1 MTLDQLIP
9 ALIQLPFLGIFVWF
23 ALRMLT
29 DFRVD
34 SSTRDETWRC
44 FLAEERLRSE
54 RALDR
59 GLLEVKHLADMLERL
74 CKASDDH
81 DARSDE
87 RHASILQKLTKAL
100 KE

>member
-1 MTLDQLIP
+1 MTLEQLIP

-23 ALRMLT
+23 ALRMLS

-34 SSTRDETWRC
+34 STNRDEMWRI
-44 FLAEERLRSE
+44 FLAEERQRSE

-59 GLLEVKHLADMLERL
+59 GLAEVRHLSEALERL
-74 CKASDDH
+74 AKASDDH

-87 RHASILQKLTKAL
+87 RHALILRKLDGEKG
-100 KE
+100 

>member
-1 MTLDQLIP
+1 MTIEQLVP

-23 ALRMLT
+23 ALRMLG

-34 SSTRDETWRC
+34 SATRDETWRI
-44 FLAEERLRSE
+44 FLSEERQRSE

-59 GLLEVKHLADMLERL
+59 GLSEIKRLAEALERL
-74 CKASDDH
+74 AKAADDH

-87 RHASILQKLTKAL
+87 RHAIVMKKLNKD
-100 KE
+100 